1 VPQHGDHLP
10 GRLDDLIDESEFSWS
25 YCLVGEDQADKLAR
39 LTGDLR
45 RGFSTDGRGKQIT
58 SGFSYWGIGPTIAW
72 IQACADPFYLVMR
85 ESIASFP
92 KRLRYVLD
100 RLDGPFHYVSFGAG
114 TGEKDLEVLRVLHRQ
129 HKDLLYVPV
138 DLSAEMLRVAY
149 ERTGRIVAHPARQIL
164 PVQLDFA
171 VRRNIAA
178 LKDILVRTVG
188 DEPILYSLL
197 GNTIAN
203 FEEDGEIARRLTS
216 LLREQDAFLLEVA
229 TTENLSPV
237 LADEA
242 AEEYLRSRAYKEFV
256 TSSLL
261 HNTDLIVD
269 TDSVVFHS
277 SVENDRALLVRALY
291 QNRTGHDIRMTV
303 PDHSQ
308 VLFQH
313 EDTILLQVTR
323 KYLRRTLP
331 AFLGELGT
339 ELVHSTHE
347 EFKADNPAGG
357 FGMDMLLLR
366 HNPDQGT
373 DSPDQGTD
381 DHQAADPAELLWS
394 DPRRRNR

>member
-1 VPQHGDHLP
+1 MPQHGDHLP

-100 RLDGPFHYVSFGAG
+100 QLDGPFHYVSFGAG

-171 VRRNIAA
+171 VRRNVAA

-229 TTENLSPV
+229 TTENLSPD

-256 TSSLL
+256 TSSLM
-261 HNTDLIVD
+261 HNTDLMVD

-277 SVENDRALLVRALY
+277 SVEKDRALLVRALY
-291 QNRTGHDIRMTV
+291 QNQTGHDIRMTV
-303 PDHSQ
+303 PDRTQ
-308 VLFQH
+308 VFFLDQ
-313 EDTILLQVTR
+313 DTILLQVTR

-347 EFKADNPAGG
+347 EFKSDNPAAG

-366 HNPDQGT
+366 HNPDKGT
-373 DSPDQGTD
+373 DSPDQETED
-381 DHQAADPAELLWS
+381 RKATDPAELLWS
-394 DPRRRNR
+394 DPRRRHR

>member
-1 VPQHGDHLP
+1 
-10 GRLDDLIDESEFSWS
+10 
-25 YCLVGEDQADKLAR
+25 
-39 LTGDLR
+39 
-45 RGFSTDGRGKQIT
+45 
-58 SGFSYWGIGPTIAW
+58 
-72 IQACADPFYLVMR
+72 
-85 ESIASFP
+85 
-92 KRLRYVLD
+92 
-100 RLDGPFHYVSFGAG
+100 
-114 TGEKDLEVLRVLHRQ
+114 
-129 HKDLLYVPV
+129 
-138 DLSAEMLRVAY
+138 VAY

-171 VRRNIAA
+171 VRRNVAA
-178 LKDILVRTVG
+178 LRELLVRTVG
-188 DEPILYSLL
+188 DEPILYSML

-203 FEEDGEIARRLTS
+203 FEDDGEIARRLTS

-277 SVENDRALLVRALY
+277 SVEKDRALLVRALY

-303 PDHSQ
+303 PDRSQ

-313 EDTILLQVTR
+313 DDTILLQVTR

-339 ELVHSTHE
+339 ALVHSTHE

-366 HNPDQGT
+366 RDPDRGT
-373 DSPDQGTD
+373 DGRR
-381 DHQAADPAELLWS
+381 AADPAELLWS
-394 DPRRRNR
+394 DTRRRHR